1 MEAASSGQKEP
12 GRTDL
17 QWYESI
23 FELIDM
29 RSFSNL
35 WYWIGLSVFWS
46 SVSHWVLGVPY
57 DMVRRAQRHGADAH
71 RDVQELV
78 RINVGRML
86 FIARMSGMWILA
98 TTCFIVTV
106 LLTLAVF
113 YAVEFAQAVLCMFLP
128 MCLVG
133 WLSLRTALSIEA
145 VGVDTPDLYRR
156 LTRHRMAVQALGMV
170 SIFVTAVFGMYQNM
184 QIGVFG

>member
-1 MEAASSGQKEP
+1 M
-12 GRTDL
+12 
-17 QWYESI
+17 QWYETV

-46 SVSHWVLGVPY
+46 SVSHWVLGVPF
-57 DMVRRAQRHGADAH
+57 DMIRRGQRHGGDAH

-78 RINVGRML
+78 RIHVGRLL
-86 FIARMSGMWILA
+86 FIARMSGLWIMA
-98 TTCFIVTV
+98 MMFFMAAV

-113 YAVEFAQAVLCMFLP
+113 YAVEFAQAVLCLFLP
-128 MCLVG
+128 MCVVG
-133 WLSLRTALSIEA
+133 LLTLRAALAIEA
-145 VGVDTPDLYRR
+145 AGVDTPDLYRR
-156 LTRHRMAVQALGMV
+156 LHRHRMAVQGLGMV
-170 SIFVTAVFGMYQNM
+170 SIFLTALFGMYQNM